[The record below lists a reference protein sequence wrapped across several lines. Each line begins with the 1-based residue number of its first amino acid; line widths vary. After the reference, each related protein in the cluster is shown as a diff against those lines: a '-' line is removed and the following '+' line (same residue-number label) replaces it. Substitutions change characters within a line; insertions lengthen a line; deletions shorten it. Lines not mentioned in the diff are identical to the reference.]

1 MSFFFYLTVLS
12 TYFITNS
19 IINNN
24 KLVTFCDAGEPWQ
37 KGFQDPATDF
47 MEQIIDFHDHLMFFI
62 LLVFGL
68 IAWLLYKSISDYSEE
83 NNPVPELFTHSTN
96 LEIIWTILPALLLV
110 IIAIPSFALLQATE
124 SKVMPNMTL
133 KVVGHQWYWSY
144 EYSDYTIDQPEL
156 EEQNDISYDSYLIPE
171 TKLTLGS
178 LRLLEVTKRVV
189 LPVKVNIRILV
200 TAADVLHSWAI
211 PSFGIKVDA
220 CPGRLNQTHLNI
232 NRPGVYYGQCSEI
245 CGVHHGFMPIVVKV
259 VKYTQY
265 LNWICKKHKSNI
277 RYHTNNSLFI

>member
-1 MSFFFYLTVLS
+1 MLNLYFDYMLPIF
-12 TYFITNS
+12 TYFINLFSNGNTRV
-19 IINNN
+19 
-24 KLVTFCDAGEPWQ
+24 LCDASEPWQ
-37 KGFQDPATDF
+37 QGFQDPATDF
-47 MEQIIDFHDHLMFFI
+47 MEQIIDFHDHLMFFVCVVAG
-62 LLVFGL
+62 LVT
-68 IAWLLYKSISDYSEE
+68 WLLYKSITCYSEE

-110 IIAIPSFALLQATE
+110 IIAVPSFSLLYATE

-144 EYSDYTIDQPEL
+144 EYSDYTIEDESS
-156 EEQNDISYDSYLIPE
+156 EQTDISYDSYLIPE
-171 TKLTLGS
+171 TKLTIGS

-189 LPVKVNIRILV
+189 LPVKVNIRVLV

-277 RYHTNNSLFI
+277 RYNTNNSIFI